1 MIKWLFKYGAVILLL
16 NTIFLSIESTYN
28 LGNQIFYVLMVIFSL
43 MLLINPLQIKKVIF
57 HKSFM
62 FLLLINV
69 LNLLYFI
76 LFHNIND
83 IEAAKYLLAR
93 GIQYSLIA
101 FSIYYNFEYFKSS
114 FLKHIV
120 YAIMLVIF
128 IGFIFN
134 PNIFSGRYSGI
145 IWNPNMLSS
154 FVVIAFAIYFLKY
167 EKRGKFDY
175 GVLVTLL
182 IIALA
187 TGSRGSLVGLF
198 LVFLIKYGFSF
209 RNLSYGV
216 IAIVITLIITSVNLE
231 TSLNRFS
238 EQSILNDRL
247 LQFEYAIKSI
257 ESKMYVGA
265 GLDKYSYIDKSLVP
279 KHLRSQIIGAH
290 NGYLSILTQYGVLFG
305 GIILLIILS
314 KSYQLYFTFKRF
326 KTYERIYLFIILYT
340 LLAAIYESLMTGIN
354 EFNTILF
361 WLALAMLSY
370 SKFVKEHES

>member
-101 FSIYYNFEYFKSS
+101 FSVYYNFEYFKSS

-128 IGFIFN
+128 ISFIFN

-182 IIALA
+182 VIALA

-216 IAIVITLIITSVNLE
+216 IAIMITVIITSVNLE

-238 EQSILNDRL
+238 EQSILNDRM

-257 ESKMYVGA
+257 ESRMYVGA

-361 WLALAMLSY
+361 WLSLAMLSY